1 MTNCRL
7 ILVRRISP
15 RMNKD
20 YVLYNLDEAHKALG
34 EIIAD
39 IRSNRD
45 YDYGEYV
52 VDMSHVY
59 HHWNTAWNAREATK
73 AAADECSEEDFYRWR
88 QFPSEEEIY
97 LGP

>member
-1 MTNCRL
+1 
-7 ILVRRISP
+7 
-15 RMNKD
+15 MNKD
-20 YVLYNLDEAHKALG
+20 YVLYNLTHAQEALG
-34 EIIAD
+34 KLITEM
-39 IRSNRD
+39 RSDPD

-59 HHWNTAWNAREATK
+59 HHLNTAWNARDATK

-88 QFPSEEEIY
+88 QFPSEKEIY